1 MKGFQIK
8 SLIALIVLT
17 LFNFSELK
25 ADNGTSKVQLIR
37 LKNMMIG
44 GDYAAA
50 YRALRDLEKSDTTSV
65 ELYAISG
72 ECNYYLKNYPEAIER
87 LNRSISLNP
96 ATFPEK
102 YFFLGRTYQVQ
113 GELEKASSAYQ
124 IYLEKQ
130 PKDADK
136 KKETIAYLDQC
147 RRAIEML
154 KNPVN
159 VTIKNLGQ
167 LINTEYPEYNPS
179 ISADGN
185 TLIFTTRR
193 PENTGKLQDPED
205 GKFFE
210 DIYISRRDSA
220 TGMWTESAS
229 VEGKLNTDG
238 HDANMGLSPDGAQIY
253 VYRNSSYGSGE
264 IYVSK
269 RGKTGKWGEAK
280 KVEGDINTTY
290 FESSASVSADGKT
303 LYFVSERPRG
313 GFGMGD
319 IYKSKRISKTE
330 WGKAENLGPSINDE
344 YDQIGVFIHPDG
356 KTLYYATNS
365 PKSLGGYDIFKSVL
379 ENGKW
384 SEPQNLVCPIN
395 TTGDERFFALSTDT
409 RTAWFS
415 SNRNGGVGDLDLW
428 EIDFSKLVMDTVAKE
443 IAVQVPKGPVLSIIS
458 GKIIDSDAGQTIEIE
473 INIIEKA
480 TGKQISANSDE
491 NGYYFA
497 TLEGDKD
504 YTVAINNP
512 LYKSYMFDFFLKS
525 SEKGTFTLEKIIV
538 LDRIKK

>member
-384 SEPQNLVCPIN
+384 SEPQNLGFPIN

-443 IAVQVPKGPVLSIIS
+443 TAVQVPKGPVLSIIS

>member
-1 MKGFQIK
+1 MKGIQIN
-8 SLIALIVLT
+8 AFFFLIVLN
-17 LFNFSELK
+17 LFSYSPII

-37 LKNMMIG
+37 LKNMMMG

-50 YRALRDLEKSDTTSV
+50 YRALRVLEKSDSTSA

-72 ECNYYLKNYPEAIER
+72 ECNFHLKNYPEALER
-87 LNRSISLNP
+87 LNRSISID
-96 ATFPEK
+96 AASFPEK
-102 YFFLGRTYQVQ
+102 YFFLGRTYQFL
-113 GELEKASSAYQ
+113 GELEKASAAYQ
-124 IYLEKQ
+124 QFIEKQ
-130 PKDADK
+130 TKDADV
-136 KKETIAYLDQC
+136 KEEAIAYLDQC

-154 KNPVN
+154 KKPVN
-159 VTIKNLGQ
+159 VSIKNLGE
-167 LINTEYPEYNPS
+167 LVNSENPEYNPS
-179 ISADGN
+179 ISADGY

-193 PENTGKLQDPED
+193 LENTGKNTDPED
-205 GKFFE
+205 GKPFE
-210 DIYISRRDSA
+210 DIYMSQKDSL
-220 TGMWTESAS
+220 TGKWSEPKP

-238 HDANMGLSPDGAQIY
+238 HDANMGLSPDGSQIY

-264 IYVSK
+264 IFVSK
-269 RGKTGKWGEAK
+269 RGKTGKWSEAK

-290 FESSASVSADGKT
+290 FESSASVSSDGKT

-319 IYKSKRISKTE
+319 IYKAKRISKTE
-330 WGKAENLGPSINDE
+330 WGKAENLGNVINDE

-365 PKSLGGYDIFKSVL
+365 PKSLGGYDIFKSVF

-384 SEPQNLVCPIN
+384 STPQNLGFPIN

-409 RTAWFS
+409 KTAWFS
-415 SNRNGGVGDLDLW
+415 SNRNGGFGDLDLW
-428 EIDFSKLVMDTVAKE
+428 EIDFSKLLGDTIAKE
-443 IAVQVPKGPVLSIIS
+443 TAVQVPNGPVLSIIS
-458 GKIIDSDAGQTIEIE
+458 GKIIDSEAGQTIETDIS
-473 INIIEKA
+473 ITEKS
-480 TGKQISANSDE
+480 TGKQIQTSSDE
-491 NGYYFA
+491 NGDYFA

-512 LYKSYMFDFFLKS
+512 LYKSYTFDFFLKS
-525 SEKGTFTLEKIIV
+525 SEKGTFTQEKIIV